1 MKVMK
6 WSSLNGEMKFF
17 INLAYL
23 CRNIQHPM
31 KEKIKNPFTILI
43 IVFLAGSC
51 YQPTRPAADS
61 DVLLAADRDFSAMSE
76 KEGMNAAFYAFA
88 HDDAVVLH
96 DGRAPLKGKE
106 LLKETYWSQADTSIV
121 LTWEPV
127 DADIAA
133 SGELGYTYGIY
144 HYDLKDNETGIKGTY
159 VTIWKKDDGGNWKF
173 VLDAGTEGLTE
184 GGL

>member
-1 MKVMK
+1 MKMK
-6 WSSLNGEMKFF
+6 ICSLQKSEIEFF
-17 INLAYL
+17 LNLAYL
-23 CRNIQHPM
+23 CSNIQQPM
-31 KEKIKNPFTILI
+31 KEKIINPVAILMI
-43 IVFLAGSC
+43 IILAASC
-51 YQPTRPAADS
+51 NQPTRPVTDS

-76 KEGMNAAFYAFA
+76 KAGMNAAFYAFS

-106 LLKETYWSQADTSIV
+106 LLKETYWSEADTGII

-159 VTIWKKDDGGNWKF
+159 VTIWKKDEGGNWKF
-173 VLDAGTEGLTE
+173 VLDAGTEGLME